1 MLLNF
6 RILLSIFVRSTWKL
20 QHYHV
25 SRDANGTDN
34 FISTTTSASVFE
46 DVVCSLRNSSDMYAD
61 VDTTQTD
68 MRRIW

>member
-34 FISTTTSASVFE
+34 FRSKFASAYVFE
-46 DVVCSLRNSSDMYAD
+46 DMICTFRNPPDKDADMD
-61 VDTTQTD
+61 ISQEDI
-68 MRRIW
+68 RRIR